1 MIRPL
6 SEVIVLMPP
15 LAISEAELTD
25 LLDICVES
33 IAAALASLPTA
44 A

>member
-1 MIRPL
+1 
-6 SEVIVLMPP
+6 MPP
-15 LAISEAELTD
+15 LAISEAELND
-25 LLDICVES
+25 LLDIAVES